1 MKSRW
6 KVLLIS
12 ALAITFV
19 VASVFAVGAQE
30 NVREETVV
38 YTGVSWAPP
47 NNWNPLYHNPQA
59 GTVGL
64 MYEPLFHFNPHSGEW
79 TPWLAKEEGEWIE
92 DDVFA
97 VKLREEPTFHDGE
110 PITAEDVKF
119 TFDIANEV
127 SLYYSPI
134 WNYLDE
140 VVAVSETE
148 VEFRF
153 DRPNYQQFE
162 TYLYNQPIVPKH
174 IFENVPKDEL
184 ANFSNKDGVGSGPF
198 TIGEALEDRM
208 IWERVDNWWGNDIH
222 GKPAPRFI
230 EDVLVYGNNIALGML
245 LQGELDVSNNFLP
258 GTPGIVNNPGYS
270 VSTYYDEAPYH
281 LSGNTGLLYLNT
293 TKPELSDRRVRRAI
307 AFALDTEEIIQR
319 TYKGAARQ
327 TDSSGLFGAWAEYKS
342 EEAIEEYGFEYNPT
356 HAKALLDDA
365 GYVDADNDGWR
376 EMPNGDDILL
386 QLQVPAGW
394 SDWENIMNVVGE
406 HLAEIGINTEPNFTD
421 QTVYNNAIWNADFD
435 IVFND
440 YQTQISSTPYTYFQA
455 VATDDIDGEQA
466 TNGNFGRYD
475 NEKVFDLITEFNMTP
490 PETEESMEIAA
501 EIQKILMRDM
511 PAIPIMLDPI
521 YSQNLET
528 HWTNWPSKNNPTGVA
543 VGWAGLWQMGGLE
556 AILNLEPAE

>member
-1 MKSRW
+1 MKKHW
-6 KVLLIS
+6 KALFIFTLVLAFIFG
-12 ALAITFV
+12 T
-19 VASVFAVGAQE
+19 VFAVGAQTA
-30 NVREETVV
+30 REETVI

-64 MYEPLFHFNPHSGEW
+64 MYEPLFHFNPHTGEW
-79 TPWLAKEEGEWIE
+79 TPWLAEKEGEWIE
-92 DDVFA
+92 DDVFS
-97 VKLREEPTFHDGE
+97 VTLREEPRFHDGE
-110 PITAEDVKF
+110 PVTAEDVKF

-127 SLYYSPI
+127 SLFYSPI
-134 WNYLDE
+134 WNYLGE
-140 VVAVSETE
+140 VVAVNDRV
-148 VEFRF
+148 VEFHF
-153 DRPNYQQFE
+153 DKPNYQQWE

-174 IFENVPKDEL
+174 IFKDIPKDEI

-198 TIGEALEDRM
+198 TIGQALEDRM

-222 GKPAPRFI
+222 GKPAPRYI

-258 GTPGIVNNPGYS
+258 GTPSIVNNPGYN
-270 VSTYYDEAPYH
+270 VSTYYDEAPFH

-307 AFALDTEEIIQR
+307 AYALDTEEIIER
-319 TYKGAARQ
+319 TYSGAAKQ
-327 TDSSGLFGAWAEYKS
+327 TDPSGLFGAWAEYKS
-342 EEAIEEYGFEYNPT
+342 EEAIEEYGFEYSPT

-365 GYVDADNDGWR
+365 GYVDKDGDGWR

-406 HLAEIGINTEPNFTD
+406 HLAEVGINTEPNFTD
-421 QTVYNNAIWNADFD
+421 QTVYNNDIWNANFD

-475 NEKVFDLITEFNMTP
+475 NQEVFDLITEFNMTP
-490 PETEESMEIAA
+490 PDSEESMEIAA
-501 EIQKILMRDM
+501 QIQKILMRDM
-511 PAIPIMLDPI
+511 PAIPIMLDPV

-528 HWTNWPSKNNPTGVA
+528 YWTNWPSEDNPNGVA

-556 AILNLEPAE
+556 TILNLEPVE